1 MLNVVIFHRLEEP
14 YLEQI
19 AAVSLEIRL
28 LVAVS
33 QERLPEARQQPTR
46 FPPADIEEV
55 LPEAQVLFTIRL
67 PDDLLRKAPRLRWI
81 HFATAGVERAA
92 EAGLFNSPIILTTS
106 SGIHAVSIGEHVM
119 GCLIMFAHRFLGALR
134 QQRDHIW
141 KRYENAELRD
151 KTLGIVGYGH
161 IGQEVARLA
170 LAFGMKVIATKARVS
185 PDLETGQVELLP
197 ATRLGDLL
205 ARSDYVVIAVPLTPE
220 TERLL
225 GEREL
230 RAMKPTAIL
239 VNVSRGRVIDEAA
252 LIRALQEGWIAGAAL
267 DVFEKE
273 PLPPDSPLW
282 DMENVIVTP
291 HIAGSHERYN
301 ERATALF
308 CENLRRYLAGQPL
321 LNLVDKKRGY

>member
-1 MLNVVIFHRLEEP
+1 MLNVVTFHRLEEP
-14 YLEQI
+14 YLKQI
-19 AAVSLEIRL
+19 AAVSPEIRL
-28 LVAVS
+28 LVAMPR
-33 QERLPEARQQPTR
+33 ERLAEAKGQATC

-92 EAGLFNSPIILTTS
+92 EAGLLASDIIFTTS
-106 SGIHAVSIGEHVM
+106 SGIHATSIGEHVM
-119 GCLIMFAHRFLGALR
+119 ACLIIFAHHFLRAWR
-134 QQRDHIW
+134 QQREHVW
-141 KRYENAELRD
+141 KRYENVELRD

-161 IGQEVARLA
+161 LGQEVARLA
-170 LAFGMKVIATKARVS
+170 LAFGVKVVATKARVS
-185 PDLETGQVELLP
+185 SDLAAGPVEILP
-197 ATRLGDLL
+197 ATRLNDLL
-205 ARSDYVVIAVPLTPE
+205 ARSDYVVITVPLTPE
-220 TERLL
+220 TERLI
-225 GEREL
+225 GEKEL

-252 LIRALQEGWIAGAAL
+252 LIRALQERWIAGAAL

-273 PLPPDSPLW
+273 PLPPDNPLW
-282 DMENVIVTP
+282 DMENVVITP

-321 LNLVDKKRGY
+321 LNVVDKERGY